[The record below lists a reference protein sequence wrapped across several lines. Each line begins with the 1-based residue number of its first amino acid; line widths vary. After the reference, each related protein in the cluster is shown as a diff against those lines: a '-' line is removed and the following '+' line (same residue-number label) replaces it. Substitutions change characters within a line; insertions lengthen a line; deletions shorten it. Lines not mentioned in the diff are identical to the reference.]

1 MESVMYVHILP
12 GFYSSL
18 GPVGFWGEEVAK
30 MAFFKPFCH
39 TELKNCLQLNALLH
53 LFL

>member
-30 MAFFKPFCH
+30 MGKKAETDF
-39 TELKNCLQLNALLH
+39 LH
-53 LFL
+53 LFHIVEM